1 LGIQLP
7 LKGALLPRFL
17 PQSLREIG
25 YELFDAAGCRAE
37 DGKAVVDHL
46 VESNL
51 FGHDS
56 HGAIRFYEYARA
68 IQEGRFNPTA
78 QPEVVKDHPA
88 AAVVDAGNAMGQVGA
103 TFATELAI
111 EKAKSC
117 GVATVALR
125 NTSHIGRAGAY
136 PLMAAKQ
143 GFVGQIFVNA
153 GHLGYQIAPF
163 GGLDG
168 KLSTN
173 PLAFSAPRRTAEPLM
188 VDMTTSVVAEGKI
201 RVAINR
207 GESVPDGWII
217 DHDGNPTN
225 DPNNFKGD
233 PPGAILPLG
242 GVVAHKGTGLSM
254 MVEVMGGLLSG
265 LGCANGSKTM
275 HSNGVLLNVYNIEHF
290 ADLNEYY
297 DEFESLIT
305 HVKSSRLAP
314 GVDEILIPGEPE
326 FRNAAR
332 IETDGIQVEDRTWEQ
347 IVEVAEGFGVDT
359 KTWADKVSSD
369 S

>member
-1 LGIQLP
+1 M
-7 LKGALLPRFL
+7 PRFS
-17 PQSLREIG
+17 PGRLREIG
-25 YELFDAAGCRAE
+25 YELFAAAGCREE

-68 IQEGRFNPTA
+68 IQEGRFNPQA
-78 QPEVVKDHPA
+78 KPVVVRDHPA
-88 AAVVDAGNAMGQVGA
+88 AAVVDACNAMGQVGA

-125 NTSHIGRAGAY
+125 NTSHIGRVGAY
-136 PLMAAKQ
+136 PLMAAKK
-143 GFVGQIFVNA
+143 GFIGQVFVNA
-153 GHLGYQIAPF
+153 GPLGYQIAPF

-173 PLAFSAPRRTAEPLM
+173 PLAFSAPRRNDEPLM
-188 VDMTTSVVAEGKI
+188 VDMTTSVIAEGKI
-201 RVAINR
+201 RVALNK
-207 GESVPDGWII
+207 GVDVPHGWII

-225 DPNNFKGD
+225 DPKDFKGD

-254 MVEVMGGLLSG
+254 MVEVLGGLLSG

-275 HSNGVLLNVYNIEHF
+275 LSNGVLLNVYNIEHF
-290 ADLNEYY
+290 ADIDEYY
-297 DEFESLIT
+297 DEFESLIA

-314 GVDEILIPGEPE
+314 GFDEILIAGEPE
-326 FRNAAR
+326 FRNAR
-332 IETDGIQVEDRTWEQ
+332 RVEEEGIEIDDRTWEQ
-347 IVEVAEGFGVDT
+347 IVDVGKVFGVET
-359 KTWADKVSSD
+359 GNWEG
-369 S
+369 

>member
-1 LGIQLP
+1 M
-7 LKGALLPRFL
+7 PRIS
-17 PQSLREIG
+17 PQKLREIG
-25 YELFDAAGCRAE
+25 YELFDAAGCREE
-37 DGKAVVDHL
+37 DSKAVVDHL

-68 IQEGRFNPTA
+68 IREGRFNPKSK
-78 QPEVVKDHPA
+78 PEIVRDHPA
-88 AAVVDAGNAMGQVGA
+88 SAVVDGGGALGQVGA
-103 TFATELAI
+103 TFATDLAI
-111 EKAKSC
+111 EKAKQY

-125 NTSHIGRAGAY
+125 NTSHIGRVGAY

-173 PLAFSAPRRTAEPLM
+173 PLAFSAPRRNAEPLL
-188 VDMTTSVVAEGKI
+188 VDMTTSVVAEGKV
-201 RVAINR
+201 RVALNR
-207 GESVPDGWII
+207 GDQVPDGWII

-225 DPNNFKGD
+225 EPKDFKAD

-242 GVVAHKGTGLSM
+242 GVVAHKGTGLSL
-254 MVEVMGGLLSG
+254 MVEVLGGLMSG

-275 HSNGVLLNVYNIEHF
+275 ISNGVFINVYNIEHF
-290 ADLNEYY
+290 ADREEFY
-297 DEFESLIT
+297 DEFESLIA

-314 GVDEILIPGEPE
+314 GFQEILIPGEPE
-326 FRNAAR
+326 YRNAVR
-332 IETDGIQVEDRTWEQ
+332 VESEGIEIDDRTWEQ
-347 IVEVAEGFGVDT
+347 LCEEAEAFGIDWQ
-359 KTWADKVSSD
+359 KWNG
-369 S
+369 